1 MNQLTRF
8 LNSTLGLKYVMGLT
22 GLAMV
27 LFLAGHLLGNL
38 QVFLPKEKI
47 NAYGHFLHANAAL
60 LWGAR
65 LGLLATVGL
74 HVWAAVTLTR
84 RNRAARPA
92 GYDGDPAPTAASY
105 ASRTMLMSG
114 LIVACFVFYHLA
126 HFTWQIP
133 VANFL
138 PAASAAKDFEELLVP
153 DGPQKGYHDVHA
165 MLVHGF
171 SHPVPVLFYLVGLGL
186 LCLHLSHGLS
196 AMFQSLGVRA
206 GVWRARL
213 DLGAKVLAGAFF
225 FAYASIPA
233 AIYLRLITS

>member
-8 LNSTLGLKYVMGLT
+8 LHSTLGLKCVMGLT

-27 LFLAGHLLGNL
+27 LFLAGHLAGNL

-47 NAYGHFLHANAAL
+47 NAYAHFLHANQGL
-60 LWGAR
+60 LWLAR
-65 LGLLATVGL
+65 LGLLATAGL

-114 LIVACFVFYHLA
+114 LVVACFVFYHLA

-133 VANFL
+133 AVNFL
-138 PAASAAKDFEELLVP
+138 PAASPAKDFEALFVA
-153 DGPQKGYHDVHA
+153 DGPQKGFHDVHA
-165 MLVHGF
+165 MIVHGF
-171 SHPVPVLFYLVGLGL
+171 SHPVPVLFYLVGLAL

-196 AMFQSLGVRA
+196 AMFQSLGLRA

-213 DLGAKVLAGAFF
+213 DLGAKALAGAFF
-225 FAYASIPA
+225 LGYASIPA
-233 AIYLRLITS
+233 AIYLRLLTP